1 MRVSDFIPRPPGSLL
16 DVGCNVGA
24 WLEECAGRY
33 PGIRLAGIDINESA
47 LEVARAR
54 LPAVELHRSGAE
66 TIPFADE
73 TFDCVTCVEVL
84 EHVPVELRPAVFR
97 EMHRVLKPGGLLLLT
112 VPHDGWFAW
121 LDSNNMRHRFPR
133 LIGWLAG
140 RGLREANYR
149 AIGRKLEWHHHFTL
163 RELLALA
170 GDGWRVAAVRRGGLL
185 MWPLMDWACWPFY
198 RLGRAEHPVRRW
210 FERIAIFDYAIDYG
224 QASYGILLVLERA
237 AKNPASR

>member
-1 MRVSDFIPRPPGSLL
+1 MRVPDFIPRPPESLL

-33 PGIRLAGIDINESA
+33 PGTRLAGIDINESA

-54 LPAVELHRSGAE
+54 LPAVELHQSAAE
-66 TIPFADE
+66 AIPFVNE
-73 TFDCVTCVEVL
+73 TFDCVTCIVL
-84 EHVPVELRPAVFR
+84 EHLPVDLRSAAFR
-97 EMHRVLKPGGLLLLT
+97 EMQRALKPGGRLLIS

-121 LDSNNMRHRFPR
+121 LDSNNLRHRFPC

-140 RGLREANYR
+140 RGLREVNYR

-163 RELLALA
+163 PELLALA
-170 GDGWRVAAVRRGGLL
+170 GEGWRVAAVRRGGLL
-185 MWPLMDWACWPFY
+185 VFPLMEWLCWPFY
-198 RLGRAEHPVRRW
+198 RLGRAEHPVRRYI
-210 FERIAIFDYAIDYG
+210 ERVAIFDYAIDYG

-237 AKNPASR
+237 PNDPASR